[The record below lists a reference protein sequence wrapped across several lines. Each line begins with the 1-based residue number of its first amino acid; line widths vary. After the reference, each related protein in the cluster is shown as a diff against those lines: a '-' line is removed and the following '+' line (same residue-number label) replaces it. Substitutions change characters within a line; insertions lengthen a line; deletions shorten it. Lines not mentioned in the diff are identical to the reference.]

1 MSSNEPDCGC
11 NTAAPIQ
18 PSGGMGSCESGLC
31 TPHGTVASGIIHDTG
46 RVTHGD
52 GTPSLFGVSGR
63 SASQP
68 NGAQIFTR
76 GSRAF
81 GSSGCPMPA
90 PSAASFKPSH
100 GAPLALPERSNDYL
114 QVDINREGTIQVF
127 HASGQASS
135 AEDAALIESL
145 YQMSDDQLAASI
157 RSAQQ
162 QIQAAVNGITPV
174 GEPAESVAQLL
185 LSLERE
191 RSRRASTQ
199 PHAPIA
205 APGGGNIE
213 FIETAGVAV
222 DANYASADAQYG
234 YGASGQAAHTGTGT
248 STGTGA
254 AGAGAATAANAAGT
268 STGTTNTGTTTSPDP
283 AMWTAIGQGT
293 NALVTLLNSRLA
305 AGDTDRRESRLQEF
319 QLELERIRRESGGSM
334 TADQSATIST
344 VMGAIAQ
351 QQQALA
357 AERAAERA
365 AQDANRRRMMMLLV
379 VLVAIIGAIAAA
391 AWYLTRG
398 KQGDGARSNPSGGR
412 HHGHAGGMSPYERY
426 VAKANRATAR
436 AAHR

>member
-174 GEPAESVAQLL
+174 GEPAENVAQLL

-199 PHAPIA
+199 PHAAIP

-222 DANYASADAQYG
+222 DANYASSDAQYG
-234 YGASGQAAHTGTGT
+234 YGASGQAA
-248 STGTGA
+248 GA
-254 AGAGAATAANAAGT
+254 AAATAANAAGVT
-268 STGTTNTGTTTSPDP
+268 TGTTAAGTGSTTTSPDP

-334 TADQSATIST
+334 TADQTTTIAT
-344 VMGAIAQ
+344 VMAAIAQ

-365 AQDANRRRMMMLLV
+365 AAQEASRRRMMMLV
-379 VLVAIIGAIAAA
+379 ALVAIVAAIAAA
-391 AWYLTRG
+391 AWYFMRG
-398 KQGDGARSNPSGGR
+398 KQGSDGARSNPSGGR
-412 HHGHAGGMSPYERY
+412 HHGRAGGMSPYERY

>member
-31 TPHGTVASGIIHDTG
+31 TPHGTVASGIIQDTG

-63 SASQP
+63 SVSQP

-90 PSAASFKPSH
+90 PSGSHSASFKPSH

-135 AEDAALIESL
+135 AEDAALAESL
-145 YQMSDDQLAASI
+145 YQMGDDQLAASI

-174 GEPAESVAQLL
+174 GEPAENVAQLL

-199 PHAPIA
+199 PHPQVA
-205 APGGGNIE
+205 APGGGTIE
-213 FIETAGVAV
+213 FMETAGVAV

-234 YGASGQAAHTGTGT
+234 YGASGQAA
-248 STGTGA
+248 
-254 AGAGAATAANAAGT
+254 GAGAAMAANAAGT
-268 STGTTNTGTTTSPDP
+268 NVASTTNTGTGTTTLPDP

-305 AGDTDRRESRLQEF
+305 AGDTERRESRLQEF
-319 QLELERIRRESGGSM
+319 QLELERIRRENGGSM
-334 TADQSATIST
+334 TTDQTSTIAT
-344 VMGAIAQ
+344 VMAAIAQ
-351 QQQALA
+351 QQQAMA
-357 AERAAERA
+357 AERAAAEA
-365 AQDANRRRMMMLLV
+365 AQAAANRRRMMMLLA
-379 VLVAIIGAIAAA
+379 LVAIVGALGA
-391 AWYLTRG
+391 AWYFMRG
-398 KQGDGARSNPSGGR
+398 KEGGARSNPSGGR

>member
-234 YGASGQAAHTGTGT
+234 YGASGQAA
-248 STGTGA
+248 
-254 AGAGAATAANAAGT
+254 GAGAAAAANAAGT
-268 STGTTNTGTTTSPDP
+268 TTGTTSTTNTGTTTSPDP

-293 NALVTLLNSRLA
+293 NALVALLNSRLA
-305 AGDTDRRESRLQEF
+305 AGDTERRESRLQEF

-334 TADQSATIST
+334 TTDQSTTIAT
-344 VMGAIAQ
+344 VMAAIAQ
-351 QQQALA
+351 QQQAMA
-357 AERAAERA
+357 AERAAAEA
-365 AQDANRRRMMMLLV
+365 AQAAGRRRMMMLV
-379 VLVAIIGAIAAA
+379 ALVAIVAAIAAA
-391 AWYLTRG
+391 AWYFMRG